1 MPCLRSD
8 LQAMMMKGMRMMK
21 PWPSPY
27 LGEMVEGDQEDDDV
41 LDDEVVVLLQL
52 ESLREV
58 EVCGVGDEV
67 DDDEEGEEETGAA
80 ALGPGPGPPG
90 AGQGE

>member
-1 MPCLRSD
+1 MSTAGVWTVACRGQRTELLKVFLMPCLRSD

-27 LGEMVEGDQEDDDV
+27 LGEMVEGDQEDDV

-52 ESLREV
+52 ESLR
-58 EVCGVGDEV
+58 
-67 DDDEEGEEETGAA
+67 
-80 ALGPGPGPPG
+80 
-90 AGQGE
+90 